1 MNLGQVID
9 VEMIKGMVG
18 TYQLD
23 EGRWGRCSHEIMAQR
38 QTLHHALDAGQH
50 HASPTHPGADQ
61 HCVDGSRYLAHILER
76 SIKRVSPKL
85 STYGSATLCR
95 AQREQAMRQSQ

>member
-23 EGRWGRCSHEIMAQR
+23 EGQWGQCSHEIMAQR

-50 HASPTHPGADQ
+50 HASPRQPGADQ
-61 HCVDGSRYLAHILER
+61 HCADGSRYLHTF
-76 SIKRVSPKL
+76 L
-85 STYGSATLCR
+85 SDRPSEYHPNSQLTEVPLSVVQSANKP
-95 AQREQAMRQSQ
+95 